1 MYDEIGD
8 LRAILRSTV
17 AAVERAFG
25 KIGNL
30 SPDRKL
36 SIALSLLDSADE
48 KNRYAKITGGLS
60 DALSKLQVDDR
71 HYWISTFYTL

>member
-1 MYDEIGD
+1 MGSARGVGD

-17 AAVERAFG
+17 AAIERAFG

-60 DALSKLQVDDR
+60 DQTAG
-71 HYWISTFYTL
+71 